1 MSRLTHTMI
10 KGLREP
16 GLYGD
21 GGTLYLQVAPR
32 GSRSWIQ
39 RVMINGKRRD
49 IGLGGWP
56 VVPLAK
62 ARARAFANRQAIADG
77 RDPLAEKRR
86 ASVPTFREAAVKTFE
101 ANRPRWRNIRT
112 ASNWSRQLERHAFS
126 TIGDLPVNQIDR
138 EHVLRILTPLWTDRP
153 EVARKLRGRI
163 RATLGWCQAHGHVEV
178 NVAGEAIDAALPAQP
193 AVAAHYRALPYG
205 EVGKALATIEA
216 SRASLSVKACLRF
229 MVLTACRSGEA
240 RLATWP
246 EIDTE
251 AREWRIPADR
261 MKGGKVHRVPLS
273 GAVLAELERVR
284 PLRDSSDLIFPSPAA
299 RNGRPMSDATI
310 SKLLRENGI
319 DAVPHG
325 FRSSF
330 RDWASEKTNVPHA
343 VAEMALAHH
352 VGSAVERS
360 YARSDLFEKRR
371 GLMDQW
377 AEFVGG

>member
-56 VVPLAK
+56 VVSLAK
-62 ARARAFANRQAIADG
+62 ARARTFANRQAIADG

-86 ASVPTFREAAVKTFE
+86 ASVPTFRAAAVKTFE
-101 ANRPRWRNIRT
+101 ANRPRWRNVRT

-126 TIGDLPVNQIDR
+126 IIGDLPVNQIDR

-205 EVGKALATIEA
+205 EVGKALATIEV

-240 RLATWP
+240 RLATWA

-273 GAVLAELERVR
+273 AAVLAELERVR
-284 PLRDSSDLIFPSPAA
+284 SLRDSSDLVFPSPAA

-377 AEFVGG
+377 AAFVGG